1 MSHSWNQYLTCCL
14 LFSVLMIT
22 GKVAAQ
28 GEEAASRVSTTTA
41 ETTVENSSTIGET
54 KSDEKNKQAT
64 KDEVAKDEEATTKSD
79 VKKGETVKDNAI
91 VEIEDAN
98 EKKTSVLQII
108 VKQNGMNGLPIK
120 NARVMVTHDTGKEY
134 VAQTD
139 EAGIA
144 MLSDLPYGKIDVDVT
159 SSGRKSDAD
168 TLLLDEPQETLTFQL
183 SPRAPAE

>member
-1 MSHSWNQYLTCCL
+1 MSHSWNHFLAYCL
-14 LFSVLMIT
+14 LCLVLMAA

-28 GEEAASRVSTTTA
+28 GEEAASSNSTTTEKA
-41 ETTVENSSTIGET
+41 VENSSQNGES

-64 KDEVAKDEEATTKSD
+64 KDDAAKGKEATKSD
-79 VKKGETVKDNAI
+79 VTKDETVKDKVI
-91 VEIEDAN
+91 VEIEGAK
-98 EKKTSVLQII
+98 EKLTSVLRIT

-120 NARVMVTHDTGKEY
+120 NARVMVTHDAGKEY
-134 VAQTD
+134 VVQTD
-139 EAGIA
+139 EAGIV

-168 TLLLDEPQETLTFQL
+168 TLVLDEPQETLTFQL

>member
-1 MSHSWNQYLTCCL
+1 MSHSWNQFPTYCL
-14 LFSVLMIT
+14 LCSVLMLGDI
-22 GKVAAQ
+22 VAAQ
-28 GEEAASRVSTTTA
+28 GEEAAASGSTTTA
-41 ETTVENSSTIGET
+41 ETTVENSSTNGET

-64 KDEVAKDEEATTKSD
+64 KDEVAKDDEATAKSD
-79 VKKGETVKDNAI
+79 VTKGETEKDNAI
-91 VEIEDAN
+91 VEIENTN
-98 EKKTSVLQII
+98 EKKTSVLRIT

-134 VAQTD
+134 VVQTD

-183 SPRAPAE
+183 IPRTPAE